1 MQDLQTKSQT
11 FETLRTQ
18 NFMYVDKTKHVY
30 ELAKKDGAYF
40 LSRPRRFGKSLLV
53 STFEAL
59 FKNKK
64 ELFKD
69 LYIYDKW
76 EWGTEYPVIKIDFG
90 EIKTT
95 DTEILN
101 DDLIKTLNE
110 NAENNNLELD
120 QTNASIPKKFSELI
134 KKLYQEKKQKVVILI
149 DEYDKA
155 IRNNLDKSIDIQ
167 TAIRE
172 VLRDFYEVIKA
183 KDQYIRFIFLTGVTK
198 FAGLSLFSGL
208 NTLNDIT
215 LDDKYSAICGYTQ
228 EELETNFVEYIEAL
242 AKKYASSKKE
252 ILAEIRTWY
261 NGYTWDGKTAI
272 YNPFSTLLLFS
283 KLDFAN
289 YWYASG
295 SPKFLIDYLQKNW
308 SEELFFETIDVF
320 EEELMSSEADPRV
333 RIGLLFQTGYLT
345 IKAITLMKGAG
356 VISVRKIYTLM
367 SPNCEVGISLAQ
379 TILMPRISEVSGAV
393 AISKLL
399 PIFAESIA
407 KEDEKIFAKG
417 FDALIALVPYQ
428 IQGET
433 ESHYASNLLLSLKL
447 MGFNVLAEKSGHKGR
462 ADIVWKYDKST
473 VVIIEMKYAQ
483 STQQIPE
490 KIQEAFKQIEEKE
503 YYKEYTLEADKII
516 LVALVVSDMGKK
528 FEVEFNIKLKGK
540 DF

>member
-1 MQDLQTKSQT
+1 MRKLPVGKQT
-11 FETLRTQ
+11 FEEIRSDCI
-18 NFMYVDKTKHVY
+18 YVDKTKHIY
-30 ELAKKDGAYF
+30 RLIDEGKIYF

-59 FKNKK
+59 FENKK

-76 EWGTEYPVIKIDFG
+76 QWGTEYPVIKIDFSNR
-90 EIKTT
+90 TART
-95 DTEILN
+95 SEILEN
-101 DDLIKTLNE
+101 TLSSLMSSIAEE
-110 NAENNNLELD
+110 NGITLFEQYTAE
-120 QTNASIPKKFSELI
+120 KFAELI
-134 KKLYQEKKQKVVILI
+134 KKLYEKKKQKVVILI
-149 DEYDKA
+149 DEYDMP
-155 IRNNLDKSIDIQ
+155 ITENLSKSYEAQ
-167 TAIRE
+167 ESIRE
-172 VLRDFYEVIKA
+172 VLSGFYKVLKGCDAYIK
-183 KDQYIRFIFLTGVTK
+183 FIFLTGVTK
-198 FAGLSLFSGL
+198 FSGLSLFSGL
-208 NTLNDIT
+208 NSLQDIT
-215 LDDKYSAICGYTQ
+215 LNEKFCDICGYTQ
-228 EELETNFVEYIEAL
+228 EELESNFDQYIEAL
-242 AKKYASSKKE
+242 ANKYSFSKKE
-252 ILAEIRTWY
+252 TLGEIRTWY

-272 YNPFSTLLLFS
+272 YNPYSTLLLFS
-283 KLDFAN
+283 NLDFAN

-320 EEELMSSEADPRV
+320 EEELMSGEADGRV

-356 VISVRKIYTLM
+356 IISVRKIYTLT

-379 TILMPRISEVSGAV
+379 TILLPRISEVSGAV

-407 KEDEKIFAKG
+407 KEDKTIFAKG
-417 FDALIALVPYQ
+417 FSALIALVPYQ

-483 STQQIPE
+483 AAPEIPQ

-516 LVALVVSDMGKK
+516 LIALVVSDMGKK

>member
-1 MQDLQTKSQT
+1 MMQDLQTKSQT
-11 FETLRTQ
+11 FETLRVQ
-18 NFMYVDKTKHVY
+18 NSMYIDKTKHIY

-76 EWGTEYPVIKIDFG
+76 EWGTEYPVIKIDFSNRTA
-90 EIKTT
+90 KTM
-95 DTEILN
+95 EILEN
-101 DDLIKTLNE
+101 TLSSLMLSIA
-110 NAENNNLELD
+110 AENGITLFE
-120 QTNASIPKKFSELI
+120 QYTAEKFAELI
-134 KKLYQEKKQKVVILI
+134 KKLCKKKGQKVVILI
-149 DEYDKA
+149 DEYDMP
-155 IRNNLDKSIDIQ
+155 ITDNLLKSYEAQ
-167 TAIRE
+167 ESIRE
-172 VLRDFYEVIKA
+172 VLRGFYKVLKGCDAYIK
-183 KDQYIRFIFLTGVTK
+183 FIFVTGITK

-208 NTLNDIT
+208 NSLNDIT
-215 LDDKYSAICGYTQ
+215 LDEQYSDICGYTQ
-228 EELETNFVEYIEAL
+228 EELEANFDEYIEAL
-242 AKKYASSKKE
+242 ANKYCFSKKE
-252 ILAEIRTWY
+252 TLEQIRIWY

-272 YNPFSTLLLFS
+272 YNPYSTILLFS
-283 KLDFAN
+283 KLYFSN
-289 YWYASG
+289 YWYDSG
-295 SPKFLIDYLQKNW
+295 SPQFMIDYLQSNW
-308 SEELFFETIDVF
+308 SEELFFETIEVF
-320 EEELMSSEADPRV
+320 QEELMSSEADVRV
-333 RIGLLFQTGYLT
+333 RVGLLFQAGYLT
-345 IKAITLMKGAG
+345 IKGIRLMKGAG
-356 VISVRKIYTLM
+356 VMSVRKIYTLM

-407 KEDEKIFAKG
+407 KEDKNIFAKG
-417 FDALIALVPYQ
+417 FGALIALVPYQ

-473 VVIIEMKYAQ
+473 VVIIEMKYAEMPE
-483 STQQIPE
+483 QIPA

-503 YYKEYTLEADKII
+503 YYKGYILEANKII
-516 LVALVVSDMGKK
+516 LIALVVSEAGKK
-528 FEVEFNIKLKGK
+528 FEVEFDIKLKGK